1 MKNNLLKKLLILP
14 VFLLTVGMVYGQTV
28 VKGVVSDSSG
38 TLPGVSVVEKGSTN
52 GTQTDFNGSYSIT
65 LKSSNATLVF
75 SYLGYKTQEVA
86 VDGKN
91 TINVTLVEDSTQ
103 LDEIV
108 VIGYGTTTVK
118 DATGAVTS
126 VSAAEF
132 NKGVITSPEQLIQ
145 GKTAGVQIT
154 QTSGEPGAGVNIRIR
169 GTNSVRANNNPLFV
183 VDGIPL
189 AEGSNTAGT
198 DVPGVGANPSK
209 NPLIFLN
216 PNDIESISILKDASA
231 TAIYGSRGANG
242 VVIITTKSGKAGKD
256 SFEYTSQFSFSNP
269 AKTFDLL
276 TAQEYLSES
285 ARLGFNAND
294 RDFGNITDW
303 QDVIYRNST
312 SVTQNFAYN
321 KGYKSGSLRASM
333 GLSNQ
338 QGIVEKSQ
346 LKRFDLRLNWQQR
359 LLKDKLKLTFQGTIS
374 DVDDQTPP
382 LAGTAGFQ
390 GDLIGSAYAANPT
403 WSSDPTFDNTGG
415 LINPANLLAN
425 TQNTTDTNRL
435 LFSLGADYQ
444 LTENISA
451 NVKFGYDKSNA
462 DTRGVSNSNI
472 VAIGGGIQGN
482 GRGTYN
488 DFEFTNSLL
497 EATMNYKKSTKN
509 STLDVLLGFSY
520 QKFDRKGTNAQGW
533 GFNTTDLDAMGNVLS
548 SATNS
553 VASQITG
560 DYQQFAYATAFQG
573 GNIGAGNVFVT
584 RLQDGLPIDF
594 VNLTTPSDLRALA
607 VDTFDNYDELQ
618 SFFARVNYSL
628 FDKYL
633 LTATFRA
640 DGSTA
645 FGAGNQYGYFPSGAF
660 AWKLTEEDF
669 IPDNVSTLKLRIN
682 AGLTGNQEGV
692 GYGNAVRRTRFNG
705 IGINEAGEVVVPGTG
720 VVAFENQDLKWESTF
735 QYGAGI
741 DFGFNN
747 DRLRGTVDYY
757 NKSTRDLLF
766 LIQSA
771 QPAIQPFQFQ
781 NLPDSKIINRGIEF
795 ALGYD
800 FVQGDEFTWDAD
812 FNIAYNYNNV
822 ESLSGEYISGAINGQ
837 GLSGAFAQNLAQGQ
851 PLFSWYVRD
860 FRGFDAQGQ
869 PVYRNGG
876 DPLFVGKSALPTITG
891 GLSTSAT
898 YKNWSFNAYF
908 TGQFGHYIYNA
919 TQNAFFTAG
928 SFASGRNV
936 LASTLTSGESLN
948 AAADPSTRFLE
959 KGDFVRLQTLSAS
972 YNVPM
977 KESSWFD
984 SVQLTLTG
992 QNLLLFTGYSG
1003 LDPEVSSRTDGGLPT
1018 LGIDYG
1024 AFPNPR
1030 TFTFG
1035 INAKF

>member
-52 GTQTDFNGSYSIT
+52 GTQTDFNGSFSIT

-126 VSAAEF
+126 VNAAEF

-800 FVQGDEFTWDAD
+800 FYKET
-812 FNIAYNYNNV
+812 
-822 ESLSGEYISGAINGQ
+822 
-837 GLSGAFAQNLAQGQ
+837 NLLG
-851 PLFSWYVRD
+851 
-860 FRGFDAQGQ
+860 
-869 PVYRNGG
+869 
-876 DPLFVGKSALPTITG
+876 
-891 GLSTSAT
+891 
-898 YKNWSFNAYF
+898 
-908 TGQFGHYIYNA
+908 
-919 TQNAFFTAG
+919 
-928 SFASGRNV
+928 
-936 LASTLTSGESLN
+936 
-948 AAADPSTRFLE
+948 
-959 KGDFVRLQTLSAS
+959 
-972 YNVPM
+972 M
-977 KESSWFD
+977 
-984 SVQLTLTG
+984 LTLILHT
-992 QNLLLFTGYSG
+992 T
-1003 LDPEVSSRTDGGLPT
+1003 T
-1018 LGIDYG
+1018 IM
-1024 AFPNPR
+1024 
-1030 TFTFG
+1030 
-1035 INAKF
+1035 